1 MVIVEIL
8 LILAFTA
15 FCIRYS
21 SAKILC
27 LMFLLLPVH
36 GTIKFMVFGY
46 GGNIFAMWKEIGIM
60 AILIKTWNAKSLLS
74 NNIKPLLFLFFS
86 CSAIF
91 MIVGFTEG
99 FKMSSSIKRLVF
111 PPLLALAASKIPFTQ
126 TSFKNLLLS
135 IFVGSIVINI
145 TGVADFLS
153 PSTRMIFRDMM
164 RVGYVIAEDGTIYY
178 DVSSFAIM
186 GLDRASGLMA
196 GGPNQLGVF
205 NCGILMF
212 CLIALLFFKKMFITQ
227 KQKFVL
233 YAATVMSTFLLLV
246 SFSRAG
252 WAMVAIAFFILIFK
266 DKRMRK
272 YAVGIAFT
280 GILCLVF
287 AVSLIPQVSTV
298 VEGTFSGNEA
308 SSAARA
314 DMTQNSLDKMLEN
327 PFGYGLGASDRT
339 NKNYKGFAESSM
351 INTGF
356 ETGVEG
362 ILILSMV
369 IFCIIKLCYKNR
381 FVYVFAPFGY
391 SFFIAY
397 YITSWVSVNP
407 FENPFVYYAWGLVGL
422 SLNKSFTRT
431 NIENWK
437 CISIK

>member
-8 LILAFTA
+8 LILAFMA
-15 FCIRYS
+15 FCVRYS

-36 GTIKFMVFGY
+36 GTIKFMVFGD

-60 AILIKTWNAKSLLS
+60 AILIKTWNVRSLLS
-74 NNIKPLLFLFFS
+74 NNIKPLLCLFFS
-86 CSAIF
+86 CCAIF
-91 MIVGFTEG
+91 VIVGFTED

-111 PPLLALAASKIPFTQ
+111 PPLLALSVSKIPFTQ

-153 PSTRMIFRDMM
+153 PSMRMMFRDMM

-178 DVSSFAIM
+178 DVSSFSIM

-205 NCGILMF
+205 NCGITRNQN
-212 CLIALLFFKKMFITQ
+212 FII
-227 KQKFVL
+227 
-233 YAATVMSTFLLLV
+233 YSATAMSAFLLLV

-252 WAMVAIAFFILIFK
+252 WAMVAIAFFILMFK

-272 YAVGIAFT
+272 YAVGTAFV
-280 GILCLVF
+280 GILCLALAMSF
-287 AVSLIPQVSTV
+287 IPQVSTV
-298 VEGTFSGNEA
+298 LEGTLSGNEA

-327 PFGYGLGASDRT
+327 PLGYGLGASDRT